1 MSKELNVGKLAE
13 QFDQLSE
20 LITAISGTF
29 RAASSGEKGG
39 SVDDEAAEPV
49 RTRRAKPAPAP
60 AGKSKPAPTEDEDTV
75 TEDQVRAALKGLA
88 DVKGKDAMAG
98 ALASV
103 GAGRLPD
110 VDENDYPAL
119 MKAVKEALEAED
131 EADEAE
137 EPAPKT
143 RSSRTK
149 KAPAKKAAPEYDD
162 IVERF
167 KALAGQ
173 DKDAAKAVLKKCK
186 LAKLSEV
193 DQEDDDAMTAVS
205 EAIDA
210 AMVDE
215 DDLV

>member
-1 MSKELNVGKLAE
+1 MPKELNVGKLAE

-29 RAASSGEKGG
+29 RAASGSEKGG
-39 SVDDEAAEPV
+39 SVDDETPKLV
-49 RTRRAKPAPAP
+49 RTRRA
-60 AGKSKPAPTEDEDTV
+60 KPAPTEDEDTV

-131 EADEAE
+131 EADEVE

>member
-1 MSKELNVGKLAE
+1 MPKELNVGKLAE

-39 SVDDEAAEPV
+39 SVDDETPKLV
-49 RTRRAKPAPAP
+49 RTRRA
-60 AGKSKPAPTEDEDTV
+60 KPAPTEDEDTV

>member
-39 SVDDEAAEPV
+39 SVDDEAPEPV
-49 RTRRAKPAPAP
+49 RTRRAKPAPA
-60 AGKSKPAPTEDEDTV
+60 GKSKSAPTEDEDTV

-131 EADEAE
+131 EADE
-137 EPAPKT
+137 EPAPKAKT
-143 RSSRTK
+143 RAK
-149 KAPAKKAAPEYDD
+149 KAPAKKAAPEYED

-167 KALAGQ
+167 IALAGQ

>member
-13 QFDQLSE
+13 QFDQLAE

-29 RAASSGEKGG
+29 RAASVGEKSG
-39 SVDDEAAEPV
+39 SGDDEVTKPV
-49 RTRRAKPAPAP
+49 RTRSKSASAPAP
-60 AGKSKPAPTEDEDTV
+60 AGKSKQAATEEDEDTV

-88 DVKGKDAMAG
+88 DVKGKDAMAE

-131 EADEAE
+131 EADE
-137 EPAPKT
+137 EPAPKAKT
-143 RSSRTK
+143 RTK

-193 DQEDDDAMTAVS
+193 DQDDDDAMIAVS

-210 AMVDE
+210 AMVEDE
-215 DDLV
+215 DLV